1 MDLTKLLLLLQAAP
15 DGSDDLDDA
24 IQRALG
30 RARKSVPPYTRS
42 LDAAMTLLPEGWAIY
57 RLGQRGNGGGWFADI
72 YRPSE
77 AVIAFL
83 DESAAATAALALCAA
98 VLRTRALLAT
108 APPTPRQRIAGANA
122 LVR

>member
-1 MDLTKLLLLLQAAP
+1 MDLAKLLLLLQAAS

-30 RARKSVPPYTRS
+30 RARKPVPPYTRS
-42 LDAAMTLLPEGWAIY
+42 LDAAMMLLPEGWALH
-57 RLGQRGNGGGWFADI
+57 RLGQRGNGGGWLADI

-83 DESAAATAALALCAA
+83 DESAAATAALALCSAA
-98 VLRTRALLAT
+98 LRTRVALLAAG
-108 APPTPRQRIAGANA
+108 APPALRRRAVGA
-122 LVR
+122 R